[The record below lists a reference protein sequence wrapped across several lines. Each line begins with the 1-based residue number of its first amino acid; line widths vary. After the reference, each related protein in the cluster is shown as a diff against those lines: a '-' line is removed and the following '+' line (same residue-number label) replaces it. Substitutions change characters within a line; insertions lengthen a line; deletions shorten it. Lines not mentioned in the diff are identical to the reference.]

1 VRIAVVGVGNLGA
14 AIAGRLLKAGFERQS
29 LSLITRGSNRSLQA
43 CRELHLEPAR
53 IDDISYA
60 TLVLLAVKPQDA
72 REMGDAVRQFLSRDS
87 TILSVM
93 AGVTCEHLS
102 SLLGHQSIVRAM
114 PTLGAIVGESATT
127 YFVSSSVSDAHLA
140 HAEYLIAALGK
151 SWRVSHER
159 LIDLT
164 TAVAGSG
171 PAYLC
176 WLGEQM
182 ELVARQQGLSDADA
196 HALVLQTFKG
206 AVAYIEHSSDSFA
219 SLRERVT
226 SPNGTTA
233 AALSVLSA
241 KDAADIMKAAVEA
254 AFTRAQQLALVPRI
268 S

>member
-1 VRIAVVGVGNLGA
+1 MRIAVVGVGNLGA
-14 AIAGRLLKAGFERQS
+14 AIAKRLLKAGFERES
-29 LSLITRGSNRSLQA
+29 LSLITRGSTRSLTT
-43 CRELHLEPAR
+43 CRELGLEPAR
-53 IDDISYA
+53 PDDISQA
-60 TLVLLAVKPQDA
+60 TLVLLAVKPQDV
-72 REMGDAVRQFLSRDS
+72 REMGDTIRQFLSSES

-93 AGVTCEHLS
+93 AGITCEYLGA
-102 SLLGHQSIVRAM
+102 LLNHQSIIRAM
-114 PTLGAIVGESATT
+114 PTLGAIVGESATA
-127 YFVSSSVSDAHLA
+127 YFVSASVSDAHLA

-151 SWRVSHER
+151 SWRVSDER
-159 LIDLT
+159 LIDLS

-182 ELVARQQGLSDADA
+182 ESVARQQGLSDADA

-206 AVAYIEHSSDSFA
+206 AVAYIEHSGDAFA

-226 SPNGTTA
+226 SPHGTTA

-241 KDAADIMKAAVEA
+241 KDAADIMKAAVDA
-254 AFTRAQQLALVPRI
+254 AFARAQQLAVAQRI